1 MMWNEFSYRKFASMS
16 NHERLF
22 YELWDENVDDED
34 FRIDYDYEED

>member
-1 MMWNEFSYRKFASMS
+1 MWNEFSYIKFTSMS
-16 NHERLF
+16 DHERLF